1 MGPGCKIVGLSG
13 RLLLVIKCSNI
24 YGIEEVLSLP
34 SFLHAWCQYKT
45 IRGNGWHCFFGS
57 LEGSPN
63 NQTFPPPSFLFIFSH
78 STVVWWWWWYLHYT
92 LVPGTSFGR
101 DVFWKKILQ
110 RKLCNKK
117 VSTWVY
123 KHGLGLAFSQEKSS
137 CWDIAETLVKVKT
150 NSKFQKTNQKNS

>member
-78 STVVWWWWWYLHYT
+78 STVVWWWWYLHYT
-92 LVPGTSFGR
+92 HNPP
-101 DVFWKKILQ
+101 
-110 RKLCNKK
+110 
-117 VSTWVY
+117 ST
-123 KHGLGLAFSQEKSS
+123 
-137 CWDIAETLVKVKT
+137 TLVYIYLKPIFKWNVGKKHPYYVQVIVFAHQKLILLQST
-150 NSKFQKTNQKNS
+150 LLSNVSKHLLAI